1 MDSCYFNTKGF
12 AELNQCMFYV
22 VSFHDMIV
30 PRWGAGGR
38 LHVVEFLWSFSRSG
52 CLSCLKFVML
62 NGLVNNE

>member
-1 MDSCYFNTKGF
+1 
-12 AELNQCMFYV
+12 MFYV

-62 NGLVNNE
+62 NGFLNNE